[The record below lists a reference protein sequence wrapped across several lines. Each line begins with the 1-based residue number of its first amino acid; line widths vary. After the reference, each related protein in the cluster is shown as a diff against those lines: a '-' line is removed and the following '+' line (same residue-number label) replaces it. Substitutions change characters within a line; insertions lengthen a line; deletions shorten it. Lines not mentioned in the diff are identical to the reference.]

1 MKNLWE
7 LSGKKNKLSELDEF
21 VRKYKHQIDRGIKE
35 ELEKRLAEVK
45 DISPQLVSVVLA
57 MSELAAGGKRMR
69 GLLTILGYE
78 LAGGKDEKEIVK
90 AAVVMELFHLGLLI
104 QDDVM
109 DRDELRR
116 GVKTIHV
123 RYPDLHLGEAVAN
136 CVGDLTF
143 GWGMEIISK
152 LNIQSSKVV
161 AAMSVWGKYFA
172 RVGYGQIL
180 DVMKVADQTTL
191 LNILALKSGE
201 YSCVLP
207 LLMGATLGGAQA
219 ELLTKL
225 TGYGMELGWVFQLR
239 DDWLADF
246 GESQKTGKP
255 VGNDRREG
263 KKTLAIMYGRE
274 KLEEEIA
281 RHMKRARGEAG
292 EERMLLAL
300 VEWAGTR
307 EN

>member
-1 MKNLWE
+1 ME
-7 LSGKKNKLSELDEF
+7 TMLSELDKYFE
-21 VRKYKHQIDRGIKE
+21 KYKPQIDWEIKW
-35 ELEKRLAEVK
+35 ELEKRLAEVT

-136 CVGDLTF
+136 CAGDLTF

-219 ELLTKL
+219 ELLDKL
-225 TGYGMELGWVFQLR
+225 TRYGMELGWVFQLR

-263 KKTLAIMYGRE
+263 KKTLATMYGRE
-274 KLEEEIA
+274 KLEEEIVW
-281 RHMKRARGEAG
+281 HTKRARVEAG
-292 EERMLLAL
+292 EEKMLLAL

>member
-1 MKNLWE
+1 MLGE
-7 LSGKKNKLSELDEF
+7 LE
-21 VRKYKHQIDRGIKE
+21 KYFDKFKPQIDRGIKE
-35 ELEKRLAEVK
+35 ELEKRLAEVT

-219 ELLTKL
+219 ELLDKL
-225 TGYGMELGWVFQLR
+225 TRYGMELGWVFQLR

-263 KKTLAIMYGRE
+263 KKTLATMYGRE
-274 KLEEEIA
+274 KLEEEIVW
-281 RHMKRARGEAG
+281 HTKRARVEAG
-292 EERMLLAL
+292 EEKMLLAL

>member
-1 MKNLWE
+1 MRPGG
-7 LSGKKNKLSELDEF
+7 SG
-21 VRKYKHQIDRGIKE
+21 
-35 ELEKRLAEVK
+35 AE
-45 DISPQLVSVVLA
+45 IGRA
-57 MSELAAGGKRMR
+57 INWR
-69 GLLTILGYE
+69 
-78 LAGGKDEKEIVK
+78 GKDEKEIVK

-219 ELLTKL
+219 ELLDKL
-225 TGYGMELGWVFQLR
+225 TRYGMELGWVFQLR

-263 KKTLAIMYGRE
+263 KKTLATMYGRE
-274 KLEEEIA
+274 KLEEEIVW
-281 RHMKRARGEAG
+281 HTKRARVEAG
-292 EERMLLAL
+292 EEKMLLAL

>member
-263 KKTLAIMYGRE
+263 KKTLATMYGRE
-274 KLEEEIA
+274 KLEEEIV
-281 RHMKRARGEAG
+281 RHTKRARGEAG
-292 EERMLLAL
+292 EEKMLLAL

>member
-219 ELLTKL
+219 ELLDKL
-225 TGYGMELGWVFQLR
+225 TRYGMELGWVFQLR

-263 KKTLAIMYGRE
+263 KKTLATMYGRE
-274 KLEEEIA
+274 KLEEEIVW
-281 RHMKRARGEAG
+281 HTKRARVEAG
-292 EERMLLAL
+292 EEKMLLAL

>member
-136 CVGDLTF
+136 CAGDLTF

-263 KKTLAIMYGRE
+263 KKTLATMYGRE
-274 KLEEEIA
+274 KLEEEIVW
-281 RHMKRARGEAG
+281 HTKRARVEAG
-292 EERMLLAL
+292 EEKMLLAL

>member
-1 MKNLWE
+1 MLGE
-7 LSGKKNKLSELDEF
+7 LE
-21 VRKYKHQIDRGIKE
+21 KYFDKFKPQIDRGIKE
-35 ELEKRLAEVK
+35 ELEKRLAEVT

-136 CVGDLTF
+136 CAGDLTF

-219 ELLTKL
+219 ELLDKL
-225 TGYGMELGWVFQLR
+225 TRYGMELGWVFQLR

-263 KKTLAIMYGRE
+263 KKTLATMYGRE
-274 KLEEEIA
+274 KLEEEIVW
-281 RHMKRARGEAG
+281 HTKRARVEAG
-292 EERMLLAL
+292 EEKMLLAL

>member
-1 MKNLWE
+1 
-7 LSGKKNKLSELDEF
+7 
-21 VRKYKHQIDRGIKE
+21 
-35 ELEKRLAEVK
+35 
-45 DISPQLVSVVLA
+45 

-263 KKTLAIMYGRE
+263 KKTLATMYGRE
-274 KLEEEIA
+274 KLEEEIVW
-281 RHMKRARGEAG
+281 HTKRARVEAG
-292 EERMLLAL
+292 EEKMLLAL

>member
-136 CVGDLTF
+136 CAGDLTF

-219 ELLTKL
+219 ELLDKL
-225 TGYGMELGWVFQLR
+225 TRYGMELGWVFQLR

-263 KKTLAIMYGRE
+263 KKTLATMYGRE
-274 KLEEEIA
+274 KLEEEIVW
-281 RHMKRARGEAG
+281 HTKRARVEAG
-292 EERMLLAL
+292 EEKMLLAL

>member
-136 CVGDLTF
+136 CAGDLTF

>member
-1 MKNLWE
+1 M
-7 LSGKKNKLSELDEF
+7 LSELE
-21 VRKYKHQIDRGIKE
+21 KYFDKFKPQIDRGIRE
-35 ELEKRLAEVK
+35 ELEKRLAEVT
-45 DISPQLVSVVLA
+45 DISPQLVSVVSA
-57 MSELAAGGKRMR
+57 MSELAEGGKRMR

-116 GVKTIHV
+116 GVKTIHA

-143 GWGMEIISK
+143 GWGMEK
-152 LNIQSSKVV
+152 LSGLAMSAKDINQ
-161 AAMSVWGKYFA
+161 AMSVWGKYFA

-180 DVMKVADQTTL
+180 DVMKVADQNTL

-263 KKTLAIMYGRE
+263 KKTLATMYGRE
-274 KLEEEIA
+274 KLEEEIVW
-281 RHMKRARGEAG
+281 HTKRARVEAG
-292 EERMLLAL
+292 EEKMLLAL